1 MRPTSEDSWRE
12 FELTG
17 SVQAYLQYRD
27 TEETE
32 KRPEPESDSSDSD
45 LLLKS
50 TVQGRFF

>member
-1 MRPTSEDSWRE
+1 MRPTPEDSWRE

-17 SVQAYLQYRD
+17 SIQAYLQYRD

-32 KRPEPESDSSDSD
+32 AKSEPESDSSDPS
-45 LLLKS
+45 LLIPH